1 MSTDVSLDPTPP
13 RPVEAPEPTAAD
25 LRAIFDPMHR
35 ASRRGKARTYDER
48 MGDLQRLADVMLRR
62 QEDIIRAIA
71 EDFGHRSR
79 HETLI
84 AELFV
89 TLQSI
94 QHTREH
100 LADWM
105 NVSPRPVRWLFQP
118 GRAEIVPQPLGVV
131 GIIGPWN
138 YPFQLLGAPL
148 VYALAAGNRVMLKP
162 SEFVPRISALIAD
175 IVREC
180 FPPEQVAVVQGGPK
194 LSANF
199 SALPFDLLFFTGST
213 RVGKHIMRAAAENLT
228 PVVLELG
235 GKSPAV
241 FTPGAPLSRLVPS
254 LIGGKLFNAG
264 QTCIA
269 PDYALV
275 QRGERDAFVA
285 ECRAVA
291 AKLYPTFANNADYTS
306 IVNDHHHAR
315 LRALIDDARAR
326 GATVIEL
333 AAGESFEGGRKLGPV
348 LLVDVDDSMEVM
360 HEEIFG
366 PLLPVVPYDT
376 LDDAIAYINDRPRPL
391 ALYPFGDDSAAV
403 QAVIDRTV
411 SGGVAVNETMIHFAQ
426 EDLPFGG
433 VGPSGM
439 GAYHGREGFETM
451 SRMKPVFHQ
460 RRVNGSFLLRP
471 PFGPAI
477 DTLLRGLV
485 PRR

>member
-1 MSTDVSLDPTPP
+1 MTTDVSLDPTDLSG
-13 RPVEAPEPTAAD
+13 EPDPAR
-25 LRAIFDPMHR
+25 LRALFDPMHR
-35 ASRRGKARTYDER
+35 ASRHGTTRTYEQR
-48 MGDLQRLADVMLRR
+48 IGDLDRLSAAMLRR
-62 QEDIIRAIA
+62 QDDIARAIS

-84 AELFV
+84 AEVFV

-94 QHTREH
+94 DHTREH
-100 LADWM
+100 LAAWM
-105 NVSPRPVRWLFQP
+105 SPAARPVRWLFQP

-180 FPPEQVAVVQGGPK
+180 FAPEQVCLVQGGPK
-194 LSANF
+194 LAEAF
-199 SALPFDLLFFTGST
+199 SQLPFDLLFFTGST
-213 RVGKHIMRAAAENLT
+213 RVGKHVMRAAAENLT

-241 FTPGAPLSRLVPS
+241 VTPGASLSRAATSIVT
-254 LIGGKLFNAG
+254 GKLFNAG

-285 ECRAVA
+285 ELVA
-291 AKLYPTFANNADYTS
+291 AAARLYPTLLDNPDYSS
-306 IVNDHHHAR
+306 IVNAHHRAR
-315 LRALIDDARAR
+315 LVGLLDDARAK
-326 GATVIEL
+326 GATLTSL
-333 AAGESFEGGRKLGPV
+333 APAAEFFGASGKLAPA
-348 LLVDVDDSMEVM
+348 LLLDVDDEMAVM
-360 HEEIFG
+360 QEEIFG
-366 PLLPVVPYDT
+366 PLLPVVTYDT
-376 LDDAIAYINDRPRPL
+376 LDDAIAYVNDRPRPL
-391 ALYPFGDDSAAV
+391 ALYPFGDDRAAV
-403 QAVIDRTV
+403 QAVIERTV
-411 SGGVAVNETMIHFAQ
+411 SGGVAVNETMVHFAQ

-439 GAYHGREGFETM
+439 GHYHGREGFEAM
-451 SRMKPVFHQ
+451 SKMKPVFHQ
-460 RRVNGSFLLRP
+460 ARVNGTFLLRP
-471 PFGPAI
+471 PYGPLL
-477 DTLLRGLV
+477 DTALRALIPKG
-485 PRR
+485 